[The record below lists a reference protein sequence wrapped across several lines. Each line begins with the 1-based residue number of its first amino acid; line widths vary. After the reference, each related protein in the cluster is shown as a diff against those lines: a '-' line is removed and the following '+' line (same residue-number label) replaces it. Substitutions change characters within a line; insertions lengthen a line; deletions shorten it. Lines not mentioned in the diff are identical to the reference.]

1 MRIKILIVFLLV
13 MVVSF
18 SSAYAIERVF
28 KEQTKKEENR
38 AAEVSVQKDSSKT
51 ILPERDANKAEV
63 KQRIEERKERYDSF
77 IDKNNNGIDDR
88 LEKQKR
94 EERVFEKEKREEK
107 QKEAQKIERNKN
119 QEERD
124 TSKQSHPEEL
134 RKRK

>member
-13 MVVSF
+13 MAVSF
-18 SSAYAIERVF
+18 SSSYAIERVF
-28 KEQTKKEENR
+28 KEQDKKEKGTTET
-38 AAEVSVQKDSSKT
+38 SVKESSPKN
-51 ILPERDANKAEV
+51 ILQEGDTNKVEI
-63 KQRIEERKERYDSF
+63 KQRIEERKERYDNF

-94 EERVFEKEKREEK
+94 EEKVFEKEKREEK
-107 QKEAQKIERNKN
+107 REEVQKIERNKN

-124 TSKQSHPEEL
+124 TSKESHPGGI

>member
-13 MVVSF
+13 MAVSF

-38 AAEVSVQKDSSKT
+38 ATEVSVQKDSSKT
-51 ILPERDANKAEV
+51 ILPERNANKVEA
-63 KQRIEERKERYDSF
+63 KQRIEERKERYDNF

-94 EERVFEKEKREEK
+94 EEKVFEKEKRDEKREEV
-107 QKEAQKIERNKN
+107 QKIERNKT

-124 TSKQSHPEEL
+124 TSKQSHPAEL